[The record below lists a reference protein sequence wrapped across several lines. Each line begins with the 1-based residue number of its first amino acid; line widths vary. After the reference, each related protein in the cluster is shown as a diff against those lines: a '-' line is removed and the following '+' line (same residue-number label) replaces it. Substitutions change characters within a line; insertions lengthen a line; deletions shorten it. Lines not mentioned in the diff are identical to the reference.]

1 MQTLFIIFLQYLN
14 NIVFIRYLGHKIVS
28 LINETIFYGDLGI

>member
-14 NIVFIRYLGHKIVS
+14 NIVFIRYFDDTIVL
-28 LINETIFYGDLGI
+28 LININLLTKQF